1 MNILLTSTDC
11 FSADSSHRF
20 KVALTMARHLWRAP
34 ANHQRLHS
42 SIVVVAGIFW
52 WFFNAYNF
60 LCVFFVVSTIRYFF
74 CFVCFK
80 CDYNIS
86 LFSFLHPKISYSLF
100 LSTEEKSRRL
110 KLFDLSSY
118 RFHVWAHFFFFWT
131 KSENV
136 CKLRSDNEFGIYG
149 GLDVSPKGI
158 ILINP

>member
-1 MNILLTSTDC
+1 M
-11 FSADSSHRF
+11 
-20 KVALTMARHLWRAP
+20 
-34 ANHQRLHS
+34 
-42 SIVVVAGIFW
+42 
-52 WFFNAYNF
+52 
-60 LCVFFVVSTIRYFF
+60 FFVVSTIRYFF

-118 RFHVWAHFFFFWT
+118 RFYVWAHFFFFWT

-149 GLDVSPKGI
+149 GLMCHRKELYL
-158 ILINP
+158 LIHRQNNITRIWGNVCFLLHEIETKCLGFKIKFV